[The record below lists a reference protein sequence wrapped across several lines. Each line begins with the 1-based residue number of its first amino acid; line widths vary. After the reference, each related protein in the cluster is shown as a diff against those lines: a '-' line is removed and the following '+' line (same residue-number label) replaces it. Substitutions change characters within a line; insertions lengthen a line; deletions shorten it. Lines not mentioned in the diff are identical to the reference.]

1 MVGGRTPRPTGPKA
15 RVPVVIADTDR
26 FTAVSRLLD
35 QADTSPDSR
44 VQFRS
49 WDEGRAARW
58 ADRITGAEG
67 RVFPEKT
74 TLAVKLMRT
83 PLPLEHCVVWNTER
97 GPTDGFI
104 LLTHERMR

>member
-1 MVGGRTPRPTGPKA
+1 VVGGRTPRPTGPKA

-35 QADTSPDSR
+35 QADTSPNSR

-49 WDEGRAARW
+49 LDEGRAARW

-67 RVFPEKT
+67 RGSGED
-74 TLAVKLMRT
+74 
-83 PLPLEHCVVWNTER
+83 HSR
-97 GPTDGFI
+97 GQ
-104 LLTHERMR
+104 THEDSLATRTLRCVEHRARSHRWLHLANPWTHAL